1 MVSRTRLGEWD
12 GKCKSELRDT
22 LVSFKGA
29 VVVCSIPDHPE
40 ARSIEAL
47 NTCLDHISASPKES
61 GVLALIVRRPQV
73 DAREVLAEGELNL
86 TEGLAGDSWRL
97 RSSSRTADGSPH
109 PDMQLNLMNVRAI
122 EAIAGPVKRWQL
134 AGDQLFVDFDLSQA
148 NVPAGTRLTIG
159 EAVIEVTN
167 QPHTGC
173 GKFSARFGLDALKWV
188 NSPAGK
194 ALGLRGIN
202 AKVVT
207 PGRIR
212 QGDVVARL

>member
-1 MVSRTRLGEWD
+1 M
-12 GKCKSELRDT
+12 
-22 LVSFKGA
+22 
-29 VVVCSIPDHPE
+29 VCSISSHPE
-40 ARSIEAL
+40 PRSLESL
-47 NTCLDHISASPKES
+47 NTTLDHIRQSPKDP

-73 DAREVLAEGELNL
+73 DAREVLAEAELNL
-86 TEGLAGDSWRL
+86 VEGLAGDSWRL

-109 PDMQLNLMNVRAI
+109 PDMQLNLMNARAI

-134 AGDQLFVDFDLSQA
+134 AGDQLFVDFDLSQV

-159 EAVIEVTN
+159 DAVIEVTD

-188 NSPAGK
+188 NSPEGR

-202 AKVVT
+202 AKVIA

-212 QGDVVARL
+212 QGDTVRRL

>member
-1 MVSRTRLGEWD
+1 MTVREAL
-12 GKCKSELRDT
+12 
-22 LVSFKGA
+22 
-29 VVVCSIPDHPE
+29 VVCSIPNHPE
-40 ARSIEAL
+40 ARTIAVL
-47 NTCLDHISASPKES
+47 NTCLEHIRQAPRDA
-61 GVLALIVRRPQV
+61 GVLALIVRRPQT
-73 DAREVLAEGELNL
+73 DAREVLAEAELNL

-97 RSSSRTADGSPH
+97 RSSSRTSDGSPH
-109 PDMQLNLMNVRAI
+109 PDMQLNLMNARVI
-122 EAIAGPVKRWQL
+122 EAIAGPVRRWPL

-148 NVPAGTRLTIG
+148 NVPPGTRLAIG
-159 EAVIEVTN
+159 EAVIEVTD

-188 NSPAGK
+188 NSPDGR

-212 QGDVVARL
+212 QGDVVTRRSSPSAPISPR

>member
-1 MVSRTRLGEWD
+1 M
-12 GKCKSELRDT
+12 
-22 LVSFKGA
+22 
-29 VVVCSIPDHPE
+29 VCSIPNHPE
-40 ARSIEAL
+40 AHSLDTL
-47 NTCLDHISASPKES
+47 NTSLDHIRQSPKDS
-61 GVLALIVRRPQV
+61 GSLALIVRRPQV

-86 TEGLAGDSWRL
+86 TDGLAGDSWKM
-97 RSSSRTADGSPH
+97 RSSSRTPDGSPH

-122 EAIAGPVKRWQL
+122 EAIAGPIKRWSL
-134 AGDQLFVDFDLSQA
+134 AGDQLFVDFDLSQQ
-148 NVPAGTRLTIG
+148 NVPPGTRLTIG
-159 EAVIEVTN
+159 EAVVEVTD

-188 NSPAGK
+188 NSPEGR

-212 QGDVVARL
+212 QGDIVRK

>member
-1 MVSRTRLGEWD
+1 
-12 GKCKSELRDT
+12 
-22 LVSFKGA
+22 
-29 VVVCSIPDHPE
+29 VVCSIPSHPE
-40 ARSIEAL
+40 PRSLESL
-47 NTCLDHISASPKES
+47 NTCLEHIRQSPKDVGS
-61 GVLALIVRRPQV
+61 LALIVRRPQV
-73 DAREVLAEGELNL
+73 DAREVLAEAELNL
-86 TEGLAGDSWRL
+86 VEGLAGDSWRV

-122 EAIAGPVKRWQL
+122 EAIAGPIKRWQL
-134 AGDQLFVDFDLSQA
+134 AGDQLFVDFDLSQV
-148 NVPAGTRLTIG
+148 NVPAGTRLNIG
-159 EAVIEVTN
+159 DAVIEVTD

-188 NSPAGK
+188 NSPDGR

-212 QGDVVARL
+212 QGDTVRKHVFGAAGL

>member
-1 MVSRTRLGEWD
+1 M
-12 GKCKSELRDT
+12 
-22 LVSFKGA
+22 
-29 VVVCSIPDHPE
+29 VCSIPNHPE
-40 ARSIEAL
+40 ARSLEQL
-47 NTCLDHISASPKES
+47 NTYIDHIRLSPKDS

-73 DAREVLAEGELNL
+73 DAREVLAEGELDL
-86 TEGLAGDSWRL
+86 TDGLAGDSWRM
-97 RSSSRTADGSPH
+97 RSSSRTADGAAH
-109 PDMQLNLMNVRAI
+109 PDMQLNLMNARAI
-122 EAIAGPVKRWQL
+122 EAIAGPVKRWSL

-148 NVPAGTRLTIG
+148 NVPAGTRLAIG
-159 EAVIEVTN
+159 EAVVEVTN

-194 ALGLRGIN
+194 QLGLRGVN

-212 QGDVVARL
+212 QGDVLKKL

>member
-1 MVSRTRLGEWD
+1 M
-12 GKCKSELRDT
+12 
-22 LVSFKGA
+22 
-29 VVVCSIPDHPE
+29 VCSIPNHPV
-40 ARSIEAL
+40 ARSLDVLASAL
-47 NTCLDHISASPKES
+47 EHIRLSPKDS
-61 GVLALIVRRPQV
+61 GVLMLIVRRPQV
-73 DAREVLAEGELNL
+73 DAREVLVEGALSL
-86 TEGLAGDSWRL
+86 ADGLAGDSWRI
-97 RSSSRTADGSPH
+97 RRSSRTADGSAH
-109 PDMQLNLMNVRAI
+109 PDMQLNLMNTRVI
-122 EAIAGPVKRWQL
+122 DAIAGSMTRWPL

-148 NVPAGTRLTIG
+148 NVPAGTRLSIG

-188 NSPAGK
+188 NSPEGR

-212 QGDVVARL
+212 QGDTVRKH

>member
-1 MVSRTRLGEWD
+1 M
-12 GKCKSELRDT
+12 
-22 LVSFKGA
+22 
-29 VVVCSIPDHPE
+29 
-40 ARSIEAL
+40 
-47 NTCLDHISASPKES
+47 
-61 GVLALIVRRPQV
+61 LALIVRRPQV

-97 RSSSRTADGSPH
+97 RGSSRTADRSPH
-109 PDMQLNLMNVRAI
+109 PDMQLNLMNARAI
-122 EAIAGPVKRWQL
+122 EVIAGPLKRWSL
-134 AGDQLFVDFDLSQA
+134 AGDQLFIDFDLSQA

-159 EAVIEVTN
+159 EAVVEVTN

-194 ALGLRGIN
+194 ALGLRGVN

-212 QGDVVARL
+212 QGDVVSRL

>member
-1 MVSRTRLGEWD
+1 
-12 GKCKSELRDT
+12 
-22 LVSFKGA
+22 
-29 VVVCSIPDHPE
+29 VVCSIPSYPE
-40 ARSIEAL
+40 PRSIDSL
-47 NTCLDHISASPKES
+47 NTCLDHIRLSPKET

-73 DAREVLAEGELNL
+73 DAREVLAEAELNCV
-86 TEGLAGDSWRL
+86 EGLSGDSWRL
-97 RSSSRTADGSPH
+97 RSSSRTANGSPH

-122 EAIAGPVKRWQL
+122 EAIAGPIKRWQL

-148 NVPAGTRLTIG
+148 NVPAGTRLAIG
-159 EAVIEVTN
+159 DAVIEVTD

-173 GKFSARFGLDALKWV
+173 NKFSARFGLDALKWV
-188 NSPAGK
+188 NSPDGR

-212 QGDVVARL
+212 QGDVIRRV